1 MMAQA
6 RMGMQNEMV
15 QMNGER
21 QRRMAYKYIGFSG
34 LNTREEQ

>member
-1 MMAQA
+1 MRAQA
-6 RMGMQNEMV
+6 AMGQYNSLIE
-15 QMNGER
+15 MNGER